1 MNEEHEMSKNQELL
15 ERRQAAVAR
24 GVYTM
29 TPVIAAKAKNA
40 ELWDADGRRYL
51 DFAIG
56 IAVCNTGHCH
66 PKIMAAAK
74 AQCDLF
80 THTAFQVSAYETYIT
95 LAERLNALAPMED
108 AKSIFFSTGAEAV
121 ENAVKVA
128 RIATGRQGVIAFKG
142 SFHGRTALTSALT
155 GKIVPYKAG
164 GGVPVPG
171 VFHAPFPVPHH
182 GISVEDS
189 LAAVETLFKVD
200 IEASDVAAIIVEP
213 VQGEGGFYQAPPE
226 FLHAIRKLC
235 DQYGIVMICDE
246 IQTGFGRTGKI
257 FAVEHSG
264 VIPDLITVAKAMAG
278 GFPISGVVGK
288 KSVIDVP
295 GPGGMGGT
303 YGGNPVACAAA
314 HAAISVIE
322 EEQLCQRSTEI
333 GARMVERLRVMRE
346 RDDTAAIGDVRGLG
360 AMVAFEL
367 VREKGGHEP
376 APEIAAT
383 FTAKALDHGLIIL
396 ACGYWGNTIRLLAP
410 LTIPEHQLEEGLDI
424 IERCLVD
431 IANAQ
436 QRKAS

>member
-1 MNEEHEMSKNQELL
+1 MSKNQELL
-15 ERRQAAVAR
+15 DRRHAAVAR

-29 TPVIAAKAKNA
+29 TPVIAARAKNA

-51 DFAIG
+51 DFAVG

-66 PKIMAAAK
+66 PKVVAAAQ
-74 AQCDLF
+74 AQCERF
-80 THTAFQVSAYETYIT
+80 THTAFQVSAYEPYIA
-95 LAERLNALAPMED
+95 LAERLNALSPWDD
-108 AKSIFFSTGAEAV
+108 ARSVFFSTGAEAV
-121 ENAVKVA
+121 ENAVKIA
-128 RIATGRQGVIAFKG
+128 RVATGRPGVIAFKG
-142 SFHGRTALTSALT
+142 AFHGRTALTSALT

-182 GISVEDS
+182 GISVADS

-200 IEASDVAAIIVEP
+200 IEAKDVAAIIVEP

-226 FLHAIRKLC
+226 FLRAIRKLC
-235 DQYGIVMICDE
+235 DEHGIVMICDE

-264 VIPDLITVAKAMAG
+264 VVPDLITVAKAMGG

-288 KSVIDVP
+288 ESVINLP

-314 HAAISVIE
+314 HAAISAIE
-322 EEQLCQRSTEI
+322 EEGLCERATKV
-333 GARMVERLRVMRE
+333 GARMVERLRAMRE
-346 RDDTAAIGDVRGLG
+346 RADTAPVGDVRGLG

-376 APEIAAT
+376 APEMAT
-383 FTAKALDHGLIIL
+383 AFTAKALQHGLIIL

-410 LTIPEHQLEEGLDI
+410 LTIPDDHLEEGLDM
-424 IERCLVD
+424 IEQSLVD
-431 IANAQ
+431 IAAEA

>member
-1 MNEEHEMSKNQELL
+1 MSRNQELL
-15 ERRQAAVAR
+15 DRRSSAVAR

-29 TPVIAAKAKNA
+29 TPVVAAKARNA
-40 ELWDADGRRYL
+40 ELWDADGKRYL

-66 PKIMAAAK
+66 PRIMQAAK
-74 AQCDLF
+74 DQCDLF
-80 THTAFQVSAYETYIT
+80 THTAFQVSAYEPYIA
-95 LAERLNALAPMED
+95 LAERLNALSPFED
-108 AKSIFFSTGAEAV
+108 ARSVFFSTGAEAV
-121 ENAVKVA
+121 ENAVKIA

-142 SFHGRTALTSALT
+142 AFHGRTALTSALT

-171 VFHAPFPVPHH
+171 IFHAPFPVPHH
-182 GISVEDS
+182 GISEDAS
-189 LAAVETLFKVD
+189 LAALETLFKVD
-200 IEASDVAAIIVEP
+200 IEAKDVAAIIIEP

-226 FLHAIRKLC
+226 FLAAIRRIC
-235 DQYGIVMICDE
+235 DEHGIVMICDE

-257 FAVEHSG
+257 FAIEHSG
-264 VIPDLITVAKAMAG
+264 VVPDLITVAKAMAG

-288 KSVIDVP
+288 TEIIDAP

-322 EEQLCQRSTEI
+322 EEKLCERSRVI
-333 GARMVERLRVMRE
+333 GERMVERLHAMRA
-346 RDDTAAIGDVRGLG
+346 RDDIAPIGNVRGLG

-367 VREKGGHEP
+367 VRERGGHEP
-376 APEIAAT
+376 APELTAAL
-383 FTAKALDHGLIIL
+383 TAKCLENGLMIL

-410 LTIPEHQLEEGLDI
+410 LTIPENHLEEGLDI
-424 IERCLVD
+424 IERSLAE
-431 IANAQ
+431 IAVAGH
-436 QRKAS
+436 RKAS

>member
-1 MNEEHEMSKNQELL
+1 MNRNQELL
-15 ERRQAAVAR
+15 QRREAAVAR

-29 TPVIAAKAKNA
+29 TPVIAARAKNA

-51 DFAIG
+51 DFAVG

-66 PKIMAAAK
+66 PKVVAAAQ
-74 AQCDLF
+74 AQCEQF
-80 THTAFQVSAYETYIT
+80 THTAFQVCAYETYIA
-95 LAERLNALAPMED
+95 LAERLNAMAPMED

-128 RIATGRQGVIAFKG
+128 RIATGRPGVIAFKG
-142 SFHGRTALTSALT
+142 GFHGRTALTSALT

-182 GISVEDS
+182 GISVEDA

-200 IEASDVAAIIVEP
+200 IEAKDVAAIIVEP

-226 FLHAIRKLC
+226 FLHAIRELC
-235 DQYGIVMICDE
+235 DQHGIVMICDE

-264 VIPDLITVAKAMAG
+264 VIPDLITVAKAMGG

-322 EEQLCQRSTEI
+322 EEKLCERSAMI
-333 GARMVERLRVMRE
+333 GARMVGRLNQMKRRADLAPM
-346 RDDTAAIGDVRGLG
+346 GDVRGLG

-367 VREKGGHEP
+367 VRERGGHEP
-376 APEIAAT
+376 APEMAGA
-383 FTAKALDHGLIIL
+383 FTARAREHGLIIL

-410 LTIPEHQLEEGLDI
+410 LTIPEDHLEEGLDI
-424 IERCLVD
+424 IELSLAD
-431 IANAQ
+431 LATAE

>member
-1 MNEEHEMSKNQELL
+1 MSKNQELL
-15 ERRQAAVAR
+15 DRRHAAVAR

-29 TPVIAAKAKNA
+29 TPVIAARAKNA

-51 DFAIG
+51 DFAVG

-66 PKIMAAAK
+66 PKVVAAAQ
-74 AQCDLF
+74 AQCERF
-80 THTAFQVSAYETYIT
+80 THTAFQVSAYEPYIA
-95 LAERLNALAPMED
+95 LAERLNALSPWDD
-108 AKSIFFSTGAEAV
+108 ARSVFFSTGAEAV
-121 ENAVKVA
+121 ENAVKIA
-128 RIATGRQGVIAFKG
+128 RVATGRPGVIAFKG
-142 SFHGRTALTSALT
+142 AFHGRTALTSALT

-182 GISVEDS
+182 GISVADS

-200 IEASDVAAIIVEP
+200 IEAKDVAAIIVEP

-226 FLHAIRKLC
+226 FLRAIRKLC
-235 DQYGIVMICDE
+235 DEHGIVMICDE

-264 VIPDLITVAKAMAG
+264 VVPDLITVAKAMGG

-288 KSVIDVP
+288 ASVIDVP

-314 HAAISVIE
+314 HAAISAIE
-322 EEQLCQRSTEI
+322 EEGLCERATKV
-333 GARMVERLRVMRE
+333 GARMVERLRAMRE
-346 RDDTAAIGDVRGLG
+346 RADTAPVGDVRGLG

-367 VREKGGHEP
+367 VREKGEHEP
-376 APEIAAT
+376 APEMAAA
-383 FTAKALDHGLIIL
+383 FTAKALQHGLIIL

-410 LTIPEHQLEEGLDI
+410 LTIPDDHLEEGLDM
-424 IERCLVD
+424 IEQSLVD
-431 IANAQ
+431 IAAEA

>member
-1 MNEEHEMSKNQELL
+1 MSKNQELL

-40 ELWDADGRRYL
+40 ELWDADGKRYL

-66 PKIMAAAK
+66 PKIMEAAK

-80 THTAFQVSAYETYIT
+80 THTAFQVSAYETYIA
-95 LAERLNALAPMED
+95 LAERLNELAPMDD
-108 AKSIFFSTGAEAV
+108 AKSVFFSTGAEAV
-121 ENAVKVA
+121 ENAVKIA
-128 RIATGRQGVIAFKG
+128 RIATGRQGVISFKG

-164 GGVPVPG
+164 GGIPVPG
-171 VFHAPFPVPHH
+171 IFHAPFPVPHH

-189 LAAVETLFKVD
+189 LAGLHTLFKVD
-200 IEASDVAAIIVEP
+200 IESKDVAAIIVEP

-226 FLHAIRKLC
+226 FLQAIRDVC
-235 DQYGIVMICDE
+235 DEHGIVMICDE
-246 IQTGFGRTGKI
+246 IQTGFGRTGKM

-264 VIPDLITVAKAMAG
+264 VVPDLITVAKAMAG

-288 KSVIDVP
+288 RDVIDAP

-314 HAAISVIE
+314 HAAISVIQE
-322 EEQLCQRSTEI
+322 ENLCERSAEI
-333 GARMVERLRVMRE
+333 GARMVKRLRAMRE
-346 RDDTAAIGDVRGLG
+346 RNDMAPIGDVRGLG

-367 VREKGGHEP
+367 VKKSGGHEP
-376 APEIAAT
+376 APEAAAA
-383 FTAKALDHGLIIL
+383 FTAKARELGLIIL

-410 LTIPEHQLEEGLDI
+410 LTIPEQHLEEGLDI
-424 IERCLVD
+424 IERSLVG
-431 IANAQ
+431 IVAVE

>member
-1 MNEEHEMSKNQELL
+1 MSKNQELL
-15 ERRQAAVAR
+15 VRRQEAVAR

-29 TPVIAAKAKNA
+29 TPVIAAKARNA
-40 ELWDADGRRYL
+40 ELWDADGKRYL

-66 PKIMAAAK
+66 PRIMAAAK
-74 AQCDLF
+74 EQCDLF
-80 THTAFQVSAYETYIT
+80 THTAFQVSAYETYIA
-95 LAERLNALAPMED
+95 LAERLNELAPMED
-108 AKSIFFSTGAEAV
+108 AKSVFFSTGAEAV
-121 ENAVKVA
+121 ENAIKIA
-128 RIATGRQGVIAFKG
+128 RVATGRQGVIAFKG
-142 SFHGRTALTSALT
+142 AFHGRTALTSALT

-189 LAAVETLFKVD
+189 LHALETLFKVD
-200 IEASDVAAIIVEP
+200 IEARDVAAIIIEP
-213 VQGEGGFYQAPPE
+213 VQGEGGFYQAPTH
-226 FLHAIRKLC
+226 FLEALRSIC
-235 DQYGIVMICDE
+235 DEHGIVMICDE
-246 IQTGFGRTGKI
+246 IQSGFGRTGKM

-288 KSVIDVP
+288 RDIIDLP

-314 HAAISVIE
+314 HAAISVIQE
-322 EEQLCQRSTEI
+322 ENLCDRSMEI
-333 GARMVERLRVMRE
+333 GARMIERLQEMKARN
-346 RDDTAAIGDVRGLG
+346 DLAPIGDIRGLG

-367 VREKGGHEP
+367 VRDRDGHEP
-376 APEIAAT
+376 APDHTAAL
-383 FTAKALDHGLIIL
+383 TAKALEHGLMIL

-410 LTIPEHQLEEGLDI
+410 LTVPLEHLEEGLDI
-424 IERCLVD
+424 IERCLAE
-431 IANAQ
+431 IAADQ
-436 QRKAS
+436 HRKAS

>member
-1 MNEEHEMSKNQELL
+1 MNRNQELL
-15 ERRQAAVAR
+15 DRRHAAVAR

-29 TPVIAAKAKNA
+29 TPVIADRALNA

-51 DFAIG
+51 DFAVG

-66 PKIMAAAK
+66 PRVMAAAK
-74 AQCDLF
+74 AQCDRF
-80 THTAFQVSAYETYIT
+80 THTAFQVSAYEPYIA
-95 LAERLNALAPMED
+95 LAERLNALSPWDD
-108 AKSIFFSTGAEAV
+108 ARSVFFSTGAEAV
-121 ENAVKVA
+121 ENAVKIA
-128 RIATGRQGVIAFKG
+128 RVATGRPGVIAFKG
-142 SFHGRTALTSALT
+142 AFHGRTALTSALT

-182 GISVEDS
+182 GISVKDS

-200 IEASDVAAIIVEP
+200 IEAKDVAAIIVEP
-213 VQGEGGFYQAPPE
+213 VQGEGGFYQAPAE
-226 FLHAIRKLC
+226 FLQAIRDIC
-235 DQYGIVMICDE
+235 DAHGIVMICDE

-257 FAVEHSG
+257 FAIEHSG
-264 VIPDLITVAKAMAG
+264 VVPDLITVAKAMGG

-288 KSVIDVP
+288 TSVIDVP

-314 HAAISVIE
+314 HAAISVIQDE
-322 EEQLCQRSTEI
+322 NLCQRSLDI
-333 GARMVERLRVMRE
+333 GARMVERLRAMRE
-346 RDDTAAIGDVRGLG
+346 RPDTAPVGDVRGLG

-367 VREKGGHEP
+367 VREEGGHEP
-376 APEIAAT
+376 APELAAA
-383 FTAKALDHGLIIL
+383 FTAKALEHGLIIL

-410 LTIPEHQLEEGLDI
+410 LTIPEKHLEEGLDI
-424 IERCLVD
+424 IEQCLVA
-431 IANAQ
+431 IATAE